1 MKLLL
6 LVFLLF
12 NKNKN
17 NVLIFICDKNILQEL
32 NTSINS
38 LREVS
43 HYYFDGNGKY
53 IRPMIVLLAAG
64 ACNKHTGNKR
74 FVFVHYE
81 EFKPVNYIFKVLTGI
96 YII

>member
-1 MKLLL
+1 M
-6 LVFLLF
+6 
-12 NKNKN
+12 
-17 NVLIFICDKNILQEL
+17 QEL

-64 ACNKHTGNKR
+64 ACNKHTRNKR

-81 EFKPVNYIFKVLTGI
+81 ELKPVNYIFKVLTGI
-96 YII
+96 YITRRYSRRNIDSMFLLEYHVEVVVSL

>member
-1 MKLLL
+1 M
-6 LVFLLF
+6 
-12 NKNKN
+12 
-17 NVLIFICDKNILQEL
+17 QEL

-64 ACNKHTGNKR
+64 ACNKHTRNKR

-81 EFKPVNYIFKVLTGI
+81 ELKPVNYIFKVLTGI
-96 YII
+96 YITTRYSRRNIDSMFLLEYHVEVVVSL

>member
-1 MKLLL
+1 MPGHDFMKLLL

-17 NVLIFICDKNILQEL
+17 TVLIFMQEL
-32 NTSINS
+32 NTSVTS

-43 HYYFDGNGKY
+43 RYYFDGNGKY

-64 ACNKHTGNKR
+64 ACNKHTRNER
-74 FVFVHYE
+74 FVFILFFHYAE
-81 EFKPVNYIFKVLTGI
+81 PFKAVNYFKVLIT
-96 YII
+96 